1 MEAWER
7 VIDATALEDSDLFV
21 PKTDLEQ
28 NEENKKEDIPVVP
41 KNEDSAIS

>member
-21 PKTDLEQ
+21 PKTDSEQ
-28 NEENKKEDIPVVP
+28 DEENKKEDIPVMSR
-41 KNEDSAIS
+41 NEESAIS